1 MEELHCMSKYS
12 WGCHTIWSKRT
23 PGCWSLLER
32 FHNLCQQVGRV
43 AYGGL
48 SIFVFL
54 ISLGYL
60 LGFLPFCFSCL
71 FAFLLLCFCAFLHL
85 YSISFSAVMRLAALL
100 PAPLLLCFH
109 SYFLFAFLCFLLHSV
124 LLLYPKYKARWN
136 TWRHPK
142 EILRRNP
149 KWNPV
154 RNLKETIK
162 KPWRNPGDTLIETR
176 KIPYSHLKWN
186 PKWKPKTNM

>member
-1 MEELHCMSKYS
+1 MIELCALCTRLMNVPELQRTMEELHCMSKYS

-85 YSISFSAVMRLAALL
+85 VFLFLQSCVLL
-100 PAPLLLCFH
+100 LYFLLLCF
-109 SYFLFAFLCFLLHSV
+109 SASILIFSLLFFVFCF
-124 LLLYPKYKARWN
+124 
-136 TWRHPK
+136 
-142 EILRRNP
+142 ILSCYYILN
-149 KWNPV
+149 KK
-154 RNLKETIK
+154 LDETLEDTQK
-162 KPWRNPGDTLIETR
+162 K
-176 KIPYSHLKWN
+176 S
-186 PKWKPKTNM
+186 